1 MKIIQYLL
9 ILPIIFLIISCSNK
23 NLSLKDKIITKNF
36 LPNNSDIPLFFDFV
50 ILDEET
56 LNFDSSSG
64 NISHITYK
72 SKSKIDIISKYYENN
87 LKNLGWKKIDESIN
101 FISFERDEE
110 KLKIS
115 YDLSDNNLIVK
126 FFIIKNG

>member
-1 MKIIQYLL
+1 MKIIQYLSVL
-9 ILPIIFLIISCSNK
+9 SIIFIIISCSNK
-23 NLSLKDKIITKNF
+23 DLSPQTKVITKNF
-36 LPNNSDIPLFFDFV
+36 LPSNSDIPLFSDFI

-72 SKSKIDIISKYYENN
+72 SKSKIDTISKYYENN
-87 LKNLGWKKIDESIN
+87 LKNLGWKKINESIN
-101 FISFERDEE
+101 FISFERGEE
-110 KLKIS
+110 KLKIL
-115 YDLSDNNLIVK
+115 YNLSDNNLIVK